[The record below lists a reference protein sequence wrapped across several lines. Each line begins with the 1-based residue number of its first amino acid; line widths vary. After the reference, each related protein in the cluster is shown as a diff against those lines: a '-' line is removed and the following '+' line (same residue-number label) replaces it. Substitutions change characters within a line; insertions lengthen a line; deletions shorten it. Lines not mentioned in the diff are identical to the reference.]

1 MEADYRPSKGVRKVE
16 TEIEKTIKE
25 LNKPII
31 VRTGWI
37 SNVAELA
44 DISEVFHVDEK
55 DVPKNGLAFLM
66 ENGWWREESDDKVI
80 QRHYWIR

>member
-37 SNVAELA
+37 SNAAEVA
-44 DISEVFHVDEK
+44 DISEVSQIKET
-55 DVPKNGLAFLM
+55 DVPEEGLEFLM
-66 ENGWWREESDDKVI
+66 ENGWWREERDGVI
-80 QRHYWIR
+80 QRHYWVR